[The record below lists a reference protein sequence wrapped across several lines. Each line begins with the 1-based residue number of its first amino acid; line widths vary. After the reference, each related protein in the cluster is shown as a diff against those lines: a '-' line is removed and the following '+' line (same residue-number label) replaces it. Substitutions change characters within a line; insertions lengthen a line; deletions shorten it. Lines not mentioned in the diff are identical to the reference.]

1 MAITVKK
8 VGLWRKVV
16 ENKAGSLA
24 EVLAPLARL
33 GSDLQVVVG
42 YGDAAQPGKATVEV
56 FPVKGRQGG
65 KAAKEAGLAASSA
78 AALMVEGDNR
88 PGLGHAIASKIAEAG
103 INIAFL
109 TAQGM
114 GKKFIAVFGFQNSV
128 DATKARGLIKKA
140 AAPVK
145 KAATAKKP
153 AAAKKA
159 AAVKKPA
166 STKKPVAAKKAPAA
180 RKVAAGKPAA
190 KRAVVAKPA
199 AAKSGAAKSLVR
211 RRPAG
216 AAAKK

>member
-8 VGLWRKVV
+8 VDLWRKVV

-24 EVLAPLARL
+24 EILAPLAKL

-42 YGDAAQPGKATVEV
+42 YGDAADPGKATVEV
-56 FPVKGRQGG
+56 FPVKGRQGS

-109 TAQGM
+109 SAQGL
-114 GKKFIAVFGFQNSV
+114 GKKFVAVFGFQNAG
-128 DATKARGLIKKA
+128 DANKARALIKKA
-140 AAPVK
+140 AVPAK
-145 KAATAKKP
+145 KPAARKPAVAKKP

-159 AAVKKPA
+159 G
-166 STKKPVAAKKAPAA
+166 AAKKAPAA
-180 RKVAAGKPAA
+180 KKLAARKPVAKVAS
-190 KRAVVAKPA
+190 AKPA
-199 AAKSGAAKSLVR
+199 AAKPAARK
-211 RRPAG
+211 PATKR
-216 AAAKK
+216 ATAKK

>member
-8 VGLWRKVV
+8 VDLWRKVV

-24 EVLAPLARL
+24 AILAPLAKL

-42 YGDAAQPGKATVEV
+42 YGDAANPGRATVEV
-56 FPVKGRQGG
+56 FPVKGRQGS

-109 TAQGM
+109 SAQGL
-114 GKKFIAVFGFQNSV
+114 GKKFVAVFGFQNAG
-128 DATKARGLIKKA
+128 DANKARGLIKKA
-140 AAPVK
+140 AVP
-145 KAATAKKP
+145 AKKP
-153 AAAKKA
+153 AAR
-159 AAVKKPA
+159 KPA
-166 STKKPVAAKKAPAA
+166 VAKKPVAAKKAGAASKAPAAKKPAA
-180 RKVAAGKPAA
+180 RKPGAKVAA
-190 KRAVVAKPA
+190 AKPA
-199 AAKSGAAKSLVR
+199 AAKPAARK
-211 RRPAG
+211 PAKR

>member
-8 VGLWRKVV
+8 VDLWRKVV

-24 EVLAPLARL
+24 AILAPLAKL

-42 YGDAAQPGKATVEV
+42 YGDAANPGRATVEV
-56 FPVKGRQGG
+56 FPVKGRQGS

-109 TAQGM
+109 SAQGL
-114 GKKFIAVFGFQNSV
+114 GKKFVAVFGFQNAG
-128 DATKARGLIKKA
+128 DANKARGLIKKA
-140 AAPVK
+140 AVP
-145 KAATAKKP
+145 AKKP
-153 AAAKKA
+153 AVA
-159 AAVKKPA
+159 
-166 STKKPVAAKKAPAA
+166 KKPVAAKKAGAVSKAPAAKKPAA
-180 RKVAAGKPAA
+180 RKPGAKVAAS
-190 KRAVVAKPA
+190 KPA
-199 AAKSGAAKSLVR
+199 AAKPAARK
-211 RRPAG
+211 PAKR